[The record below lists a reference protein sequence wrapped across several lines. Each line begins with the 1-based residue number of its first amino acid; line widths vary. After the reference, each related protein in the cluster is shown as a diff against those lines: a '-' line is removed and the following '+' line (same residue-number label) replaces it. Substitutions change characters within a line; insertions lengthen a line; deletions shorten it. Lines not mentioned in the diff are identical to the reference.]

1 VDTTLFLREEY
12 RSVKRALFESLKRE
26 HISER
31 RREFFDECQ
40 LRLTGIANIIE
51 DLPLTPQRTN
61 ELVRDLEHV
70 AAAVS
75 LIERAQ
81 LGEFSWPFAETIQDF
96 ARPLLTEEVEG
107 ETEEPIMH
115 IVAHGGEYE
124 VNVGGRPAGAR
135 RRIVV
140 IAFPRQLKHHVFYHA
155 IFGHEL
161 GHAALKSKH
170 VNQINIQ
177 EITPQ
182 LARRH
187 LRSPEVMEAWI
198 GSIGGHIAGQVT
210 EAVRTNWL
218 HETIC
223 DLFGLVLFG
232 PSFVAAHRALLE
244 PKHPD
249 PNKLGTAGLTHP
261 PYSVRRRTLMRAMRV
276 LSWEKPVSAPGI
288 NEAAEERFLDYL
300 FHDPFE
306 DWTDLFSDEEI
317 TTALSGIT
325 KACTGRTDVRYQPLT
340 ADLLA
345 RLLWKLSNSMPPV
358 LDGISIHGNPQL
370 HPLSTGQI
378 LYAGWVYWFG
388 RDCLEVERPLE
399 FYEANR
405 LCDLALLQ
413 QRAIDSTLQQGR
425 RRGNSRTKRTH
436 QGAAKR

>member
-1 VDTTLFLREEY
+1 MDPALFLREEY
-12 RSVKRALFESLKRE
+12 RSVERALFESLKRE

-31 RREFFDECQ
+31 RRDFFDECR
-40 LRLTGIANIIE
+40 LRLSGIWNIIE

-81 LGEFSWPFAETIQDF
+81 LGEFSWPFAETIQDI
-96 ARPLLTEEVEG
+96 AGPLLTEEVEG
-107 ETEEPIMH
+107 ETQQPIMH

-170 VNQINIQ
+170 VNEINIK
-177 EITPQ
+177 EISPH
-182 LARRH
+182 LGRGH

-198 GSIGGHIAGQVT
+198 KSIGGQMPGRVG
-210 EAVRTNWL
+210 EDMRTNWL
-218 HETIC
+218 VETIC

-244 PKHPD
+244 PKHPE
-249 PNKLGTAGLTHP
+249 PNKIGTAGLTHP
-261 PYSVRRRTLMRAMRV
+261 PFSVRRRTLMRAMRV
-276 LSWEKPVSAPGI
+276 LQLHRPVSAPGN
-288 NEAAEERFLDYL
+288 NETAERRFLDYL

-306 DWTDLFSDEEI
+306 PWTDLFSDGEI
-317 TTALSGIT
+317 RAALDGII
-325 KACTGRTDVRYQPLT
+325 KACTAKTDVQYRPLT
-340 ADLLA
+340 ADPLA
-345 RLLWKLSNSMPPV
+345 RLLWKLSNSMPPL
-358 LDGISIHGNPQL
+358 LDGLSIRGKPQL
-370 HPLSTGQI
+370 GYLSTGQI

-399 FYEANR
+399 FYETNR

-413 QRAIDSTLQQGR
+413 QRAIDSTLLKGR
-425 RRGNSRTKRTH
+425 GRGNSRAKRTDR
-436 QGAAKR
+436 GAAER